1 MLPYARIEHGDYY
14 RDRWSEEEL
23 RCDFPGDEFLIEG
36 LHAMQVHFYHNNVSI
51 EIPVVKVMNAAHY
64 LAAYMFHT
72 VCSGDRLE
80 YDTLAYCSVGHDKRL
95 MFLSMV
101 VLAAMLRR
109 TEGFRANQCRNLI
122 LEDRNEDFYEGVTLY
137 ERFLDSA
144 EERFAEEDFL
154 IDLPAVMEQ
163 MKEKDEIIY
172 QQAQQIQQLQYTI
185 TTMEEKSNNMQIIG
199 TQYKQDNNQ
208 GTIYNAPVTIQYITN
223 PVEQNTSEPKQ
234 AYSEKEEPS
243 DSIDSII
250 FTKKAKQEKKEASII
265 EALQKSIQRRKDK
278 TRAFVQELQSWQK
291 EAYID
296 AHYNA
301 QVMYDELAKIIPLP
315 FGYEVFKKHYNNTR
329 Y

>member
-1 MLPYARIEHGDYY
+1 MQYYARIEHGDYY

-80 YDTLAYCSVGHDKRL
+80 YDTLAYCSVGYDKRL

-154 IDLPAVMEQ
+154 IDLPTVIEQ

-185 TTMEEKSNNMQIIG
+185 TTMEEKSNNTQIIIG
-199 TQYKQDNNQ
+199 KQIIIGQQTNTYYATTTATAEETTAQPEQPTMDLFK
-208 GTIYNAPVTIQYITN
+208 YIH
-223 PVEQNTSEPKQ
+223 
-234 AYSEKEEPS
+234 PS
-243 DSIDSII
+243 VV
-250 FTKKAKQEKKEASII
+250 
-265 EALQKSIQRRKDK
+265 
-278 TRAFVQELQSWQK
+278 VQEERVKIHLEVQNLVRNLSLPDICRYLVQMK
-291 EAYID
+291 RDNKVYLNVKPEAMFEEL
-296 AHYNA
+296 HRLG
-301 QVMYDELAKIIPLP
+301 MPDEETPG
-315 FGYEVFKKHYNNTR
+315 FSKKNFMNYFNVN
-329 Y
+329 

>member
-144 EERFAEEDFL
+144 EERFAEEDFM
-154 IDLPAVMEQ
+154 IDIPAV
-163 MKEKDEIIY
+163 
-172 QQAQQIQQLQYTI
+172 
-185 TTMEEKSNNMQIIG
+185 
-199 TQYKQDNNQ
+199 
-208 GTIYNAPVTIQYITN
+208 
-223 PVEQNTSEPKQ
+223 
-234 AYSEKEEPS
+234 
-243 DSIDSII
+243 
-250 FTKKAKQEKKEASII
+250 
-265 EALQKSIQRRKDK
+265 R
-278 TRAFVQELQSWQK
+278 
-291 EAYID
+291 
-296 AHYNA
+296 
-301 QVMYDELAKIIPLP
+301 
-315 FGYEVFKKHYNNTR
+315 
-329 Y
+329 

>member
-1 MLPYARIEHGDYY
+1 MQIYARIEHGDYY

-23 RCDFPGDEFLIEG
+23 RSDFPGDEILIEG
-36 LHAMQVHFYHNNVSI
+36 LHAMQVHFYRNNVSV

-72 VCSGDRLE
+72 TCSGDQLE

-95 MFLSMV
+95 MFLAMV

-109 TEGFRANQCRNLI
+109 TEGYRATQCRNVI

-163 MKEKDEIIY
+163 MKEKDDLIN

-185 TTMEEKSNNMQIIG
+185 TTMEEKSNNTQINIGKQIIIG
-199 TQYKQDNNQ
+199 QQTNTYYATTTATAEETTAQPEQPTMDLFKYIHPSVVVQAERVKIHLEVQNLVRTFAMPDICRYLVQMKRDNKVYLNVKPE
-208 GTIYNAPVTIQYITN
+208 AMF
-223 PVEQNTSEPKQ
+223 
-234 AYSEKEEPS
+234 EELHRLGMPDDETPGFS
-243 DSIDSII
+243 
-250 FTKKAKQEKKEASII
+250 KKN
-265 EALQKSIQRRKDK
+265 
-278 TRAFVQELQSWQK
+278 FMNYFNV
-291 EAYID
+291 
-296 AHYNA
+296 N
-301 QVMYDELAKIIPLP
+301 
-315 FGYEVFKKHYNNTR
+315 
-329 Y
+329 

>member
-1 MLPYARIEHGDYY
+1 MQYYARIEHGDYY

-23 RCDFPGDEFLIEG
+23 RSDFPGDEILIEG

-80 YDTLAYCSVGHDKRL
+80 YDTLAYCSVGHDKNL
-95 MFLSMV
+95 MAIAMV
-101 VLAAMLRR
+101 VLVAMLRR

-172 QQAQQIQQLQYTI
+172 QQAHQIQQLQYTI
-185 TTMEEKSNNMQIIG
+185 TTMEEKNTHIN
-199 TQYKQDNNQ
+199 
-208 GTIYNAPVTIQYITN
+208 IYQAPVYQGCSFTDSHDTINNYAV
-223 PVEQNTSEPKQ
+223 PTSREEVPTAPKT
-234 AYSEKEEPS
+234 SPL
-243 DSIDSII
+243 
-250 FTKKAKQEKKEASII
+250 FTQKARTEGKEAEII
-265 EALQKSIQRRKDK
+265 DALQRSFAGRSDK
-278 TRAFVQELQSWQK
+278 ARALVAEIFYWQQK
-291 EAYID
+291 GYID
-296 AHYNA
+296 PHFNA
-301 QVMYDELAKIIPLP
+301 KIMYDELAQIITIP
-315 FGYEVFKKHYNNTR
+315 FQYSGFRKYYNE
-329 Y
+329 